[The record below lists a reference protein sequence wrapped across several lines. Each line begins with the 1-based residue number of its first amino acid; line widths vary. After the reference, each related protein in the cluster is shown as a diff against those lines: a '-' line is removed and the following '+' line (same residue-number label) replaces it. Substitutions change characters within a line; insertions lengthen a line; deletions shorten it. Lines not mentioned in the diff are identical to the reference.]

1 MLRCVLFFL
10 FPSRR
15 LLTRCALVT
24 GVQTC
29 ALPILAMQ
37 DSTPMIL
44 FVGDVVRGDRD
55 RDAFQEIDF
64 PAMFAPI
71 AKWAARFDDAARIPE
86 YTRSALERKTV
97 VEGKRVA
104 VSVDLGRRLVINKQ
118 KKTTKSKHR
127 IKAQ

>member
-71 AKWAARFDDAARIPE
+71 AKWAARIDDAARIPE
-86 YTRSALERKTV
+86 YLRRAYAVAMSARPGPV
-97 VEGKRVA
+97 VLALPEEI
-104 VSVDLGRRLVINKQ
+104 GRAHV
-118 KKTTKSKHR
+118 
-127 IKAQ
+127 